1 MIAGY
6 VKVHRQGEDAFDVVV
21 FAPEGAD
28 VDAFVE
34 AGATWLISGPD
45 GESLE
50 ETLGWLREGPPR
62 PA

>member
-1 MIAGY
+1 
-6 VKVHRQGEDAFDVVV
+6 VV

-28 VDAFVE
+28 VDAFAE